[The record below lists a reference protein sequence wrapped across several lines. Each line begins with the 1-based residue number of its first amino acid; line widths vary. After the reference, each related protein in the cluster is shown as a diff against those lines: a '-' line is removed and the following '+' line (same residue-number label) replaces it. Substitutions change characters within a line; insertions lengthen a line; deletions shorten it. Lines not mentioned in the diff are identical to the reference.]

1 MKVNTIN
8 EGVSVSHAWCHAIS
22 IILPSVKTYMFV
34 IPLFFKKL
42 LIDLRERENC
52 CSTYLCIP
60 WLILACVLT
69 GDPTCNLGA
78 SGWHSN
84 QLSYPARA
92 VVPFHQLRTAPT
104 QSWEKYQL
112 SPDWRRSKEHL
123 VCVPQDCEGHGKQDK
138 SDRLSETRGDL
149 RNITKCNE
157 VL

>member
-84 QLSYPARA
+84 QLSYPSRHLC
-92 VVPFHQLRTAPT
+92 F
-104 QSWEKYQL
+104 
-112 SPDWRRSKEHL
+112 SKEKKKIKKCSHKPWADFPL
-123 VCVPQDCEGHGKQDK
+123 HIEGNYELKRIK
-138 SDRLSETRGDL
+138 E
-149 RNITKCNE
+149 ICNLIFQSYE
-157 VL
+157 